1 MGLLAGC
8 ENEASKVH
16 TWSESVATCSSLDPG
31 IDIFG
36 AQARKG
42 VSPWA
47 WVNVLCV
54 LPSNSAG
61 FFCIS
66 FFLMVSGDWHSGN
79 LRGCLQEA
87 ASLAL

>member
-8 ENEASKVH
+8 GNGERKVH
-16 TWSESVATCSSLDPG
+16 PWSESVATCSSLDPG

-36 AQARKG
+36 AQARSESLG
-42 VSPWA
+42 MGECS
-47 WVNVLCV
+47 LV

-66 FFLMVSGDWHSGN
+66 FFLMVSGN
-79 LRGCLQEA
+79 
-87 ASLAL
+87 